1 MIWQANPQYIMWS
14 IWAQDAR
21 RRAER
26 MQREQTFVNK
36 SWGSELW
43 FANNKN
49 YCGKLL
55 IVELDKWS
63 SKGKFHYHKVKDET
77 FFVVE
82 GSLWLDIGDDKTGE
96 YQRLHLYENDSYRVV
111 PGVKHRFSSAGSRL
125 CKFIEASTTHREDDS
140 YRCYYNEE
148 KEEWIDD

>member
-1 MIWQANPQYIMWS
+1 
-14 IWAQDAR
+14 
-21 RRAER
+21 

-43 FANNKN
+43 FANNDM
-49 YCGKLL
+49 YCGKML
-55 IVELDKWS
+55 IVESEKWS

-96 YQRLHLYENDSYRVV
+96 YQRLHLYENDSYRVM
-111 PGVKHRFSSAGSRL
+111 PGVKHRFSSARSVA

-140 YRCYYNEE
+140 YRCYYNKE
-148 KEEWIDD
+148 KEKWIDV